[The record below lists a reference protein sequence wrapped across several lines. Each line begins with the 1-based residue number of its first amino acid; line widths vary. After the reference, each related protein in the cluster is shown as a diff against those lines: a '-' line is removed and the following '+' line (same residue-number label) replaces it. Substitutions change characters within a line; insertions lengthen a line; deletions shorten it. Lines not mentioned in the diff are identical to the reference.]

1 MAMQINREVAHGQ
14 NGATKL
20 HEEEFMS
27 TSPDNASFLVLSY
40 LSLRK
45 AIGLLG
51 ACLPFVLAIGLFVLY
66 RKGLQGSISG
76 YYHTEMRDVFVGT
89 LCAIGVFLLSY
100 RGYES
105 KDRIAGN
112 LACVFAIGTAL
123 FPTAPDVMNPTHM
136 DNVKGAIHFIS
147 AALFL
152 LTLAYFS
159 LRLFTKTDPKLI
171 PTPRKTNR
179 NRIYLVCGY
188 TIVAA
193 IALIAIYKVLPN
205 DIEMRLAELK
215 PVFWLESIAVVAF
228 GISWLTKGEAILKDQ
243 T

>member
-1 MAMQINREVAHGQ
+1 MQINCKPAPGHK
-14 NGATKL
+14 GAMKL
-20 HEEEFMS
+20 HDEEIMNP
-27 TSPDNASFLVLSY
+27 TPNNVSFLVLSY

-100 RGYES
+100 RGYDS

-112 LACVFAIGTAL
+112 IACVFAIVTAL
-123 FPTAPDVMNPTHM
+123 FPTTPDLNPTQL
-136 DNVKGAIHFIS
+136 DKVKGAIHLIS
-147 AALFL
+147 AALFF

-159 LRLFTKTDPKLI
+159 IRLFTKTDPKFA
-171 PTPRKTNR
+171 PTPQKLNR
-179 NRIYLVCGY
+179 NLVYLVCGY

-193 IALIAIYKVLPN
+193 IALIAIYKILP
-205 DIEMRLAELK
+205 DGAKKGLEELK
-215 PVFWLESIAVVAF
+215 PVFWLESLAVVAF

-243 T
+243 TS